1 MLGTS
6 KNTVPTVQTKIG
18 TIIGEGAVFDG
29 NLTAPEAIRVD
40 GTINGN
46 CTCEANL
53 IIGTEGKIEGNI
65 SAQNVTISGKV
76 NGDIFVQGKLEL
88 LSTGRV
94 SGNIVARSLVVDE
107 DAYFDG
113 RCTMTTALKTDP
125 VQEIRTEAVPK
136 AEIKA
141 AEEES

>member
-1 MLGTS
+1 MLGKS

-76 NGDIFVQGKLEL
+76 NGDIFVQGKLEEAM
-88 LSTGRV
+88 SKYNR
-94 SGNIVARSLVVDE
+94 SG
-107 DAYFDG
+107 
-113 RCTMTTALKTDP
+113 P
-125 VQEIRTEAVPK
+125 PK
-136 AEIKA
+136 EKGPEPSAGGQPT
-141 AEEES
+141 